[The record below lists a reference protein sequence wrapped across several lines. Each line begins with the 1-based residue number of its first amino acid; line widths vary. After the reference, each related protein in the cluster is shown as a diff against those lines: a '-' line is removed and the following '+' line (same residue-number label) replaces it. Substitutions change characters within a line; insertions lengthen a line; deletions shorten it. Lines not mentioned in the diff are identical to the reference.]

1 MIWSVL
7 IGNTR
12 CVSALMRGTAILKR
26 HVVLTASLRKKAK
39 ALAWARRL
47 RKIHSAEGIIVASVV
62 PPVDRDVRLALQAA
76 FGQKPRFVAAGS
88 GLGIK
93 VKLKKPSQAGADRL
107 ANAMAAKTLFGAPAI
122 VVDFG
127 TGTTFDV
134 VDESGAYCGGAI
146 LPGLGISLRALHDFT
161 AKIPLV
167 RFEKVRYAIG
177 RTTEDAVR
185 SGIYH
190 GAIGT
195 TRELLSRIRKELGV
209 AAPALATGG
218 WCGFFRNTGLFR
230 RIEPDL
236 TLKGM
241 ALLWKNQV
249 RREALRQSP
258 GRRAKNAKG

>member
-12 CVSALMRGTAILKR
+12 CVSALMRGTTVVKR
-26 HVVLTASLRKKAK
+26 KVVLTGLLRKKAN
-39 ALAWARRL
+39 ALVWARQL

-62 PPVDRDVRLALQAA
+62 PPVDRRVHLALEAV
-76 FGQKPRFVAAGS
+76 FGQKPRFVKADS

-93 VKLKKPSQAGADRL
+93 VKLKKPAQAGADRL
-107 ANAMAAKTLFGAPAI
+107 ANAMAAKTLFGAPSI

-134 VDESGAYCGGAI
+134 VDKSGAYCGGAI

-177 RTTEDAVR
+177 QSTEEAVR

-195 TRELLSRIRKELGV
+195 TRELLSRIRKELGT
-209 AAPALATGG
+209 AAPAVATGG
-218 WCGFFRNTGLFR
+218 WCGFFRNTGLFK

-241 ALLWKNQV
+241 ALIWRQQKAV
-249 RREALRQSP
+249 RP
-258 GRRAKNAKG
+258 KK